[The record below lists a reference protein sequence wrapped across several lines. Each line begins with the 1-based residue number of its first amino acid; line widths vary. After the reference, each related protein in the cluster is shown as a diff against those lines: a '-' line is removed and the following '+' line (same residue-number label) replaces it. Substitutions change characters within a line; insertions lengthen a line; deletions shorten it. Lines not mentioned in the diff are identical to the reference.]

1 MVVLNGK
8 TLLDARESKHSSGV
22 VGFQCQKD
30 NRIEFRSIKLRPMR
44 K

>member
-1 MVVLNGK
+1 MAKEKPPMHRFL
-8 TLLDARESKHSSGV
+8 V

-30 NRIEFRSIKLRPMR
+30 NRIEFRNKLRP